1 MMKSLIVFRQIII
14 LFLIIGVGYYASKK
28 GIIDEKMNKG
38 LSDFIVRIT
47 LPLLI
52 LSSFK
57 GNYSPDMM
65 SIIIKIL
72 VFTVLIFIFSIII
85 SNLLNIKISRG
96 KKSIA
101 VFTGIFSNCGF
112 IGFSILNIVYGQK
125 GILYASIFNLVY
137 NLFVWTFGV
146 RFFVKKATDE
156 NILKKIFM
164 NPNIISVLIGL
175 ILIVFSISIP
185 SILENFCTAVGGMTT
200 PLSMIVIGSIL
211 TQVEIKEIF
220 KDFSLYYISLLR
232 LLIIPFLIYLI
243 LTLLKVDSLVKSI
256 IVISEAMPAATL
268 CPILAQSYGGNVKYA
283 SQAVFITTL
292 LSISTIPLVI
302 TLLNI

>member
-1 MMKSLIVFRQIII
+1 
-14 LFLIIGVGYYASKK
+14 
-28 GIIDEKMNKG
+28 
-38 LSDFIVRIT
+38 
-47 LPLLI
+47 
-52 LSSFK
+52 
-57 GNYSPDMM
+57 
-65 SIIIKIL
+65 
-72 VFTVLIFIFSIII
+72 
-85 SNLLNIKISRG
+85 
-96 KKSIA
+96 
-101 VFTGIFSNCGF
+101 
-112 IGFSILNIVYGQK
+112 
-125 GILYASIFNLVY
+125 
-137 NLFVWTFGV
+137 
-146 RFFVKKATDE
+146 
-156 NILKKIFM
+156 M

-185 SILENFCTAVGGMTT
+185 PIFENFCTVVGGMTT

-243 LTLLKVDSLVKSI
+243 LTLLKVDNLVKSI

-292 LSISTIPLVI
+292 VSIITIPLVI

>member
-65 SIIIKIL
+65 STIIKIL
-72 VFTVLIFIFSIII
+72 IFTVLIFIFSIII

-96 KKSIA
+96 KKSVA

-137 NLFVWTFGV
+137 NLFVWTFGI
-146 RFFVKKATDE
+146 RIFVKKTDE
-156 NILKKIFM
+156 NILKKVLV
-164 NPNIISVLIGL
+164 NPNIISVFIGL

-185 SILENFCTAVGGMTT
+185 SIFESFCTAVGGMTT

-211 TQVEIKEIF
+211 TQVEIKKIF
-220 KDFSLYYISLLR
+220 KDLSLYYISLLR

-292 LSISTIPLVI
+292 VSIITIPLVI

>member
-1 MMKSLIVFRQIII
+1 MKSLIVFRQIII

-65 SIIIKIL
+65 STIIKIL
-72 VFTVLIFIFSIII
+72 IFTVLIFIFSIII

-96 KKSIA
+96 KKSVA

-137 NLFVWTFGV
+137 NLFVWTFGI
-146 RFFVKKATDE
+146 RIFVKKTDE
-156 NILKKIFM
+156 NILKKVLV
-164 NPNIISVLIGL
+164 NPNIISVFIGL

-185 SILENFCTAVGGMTT
+185 SILESFCTAVGGMTT

-211 TQVEIKEIF
+211 TQVEIKKIF
-220 KDFSLYYISLLR
+220 KDLSLYYISLLR
-232 LLIIPFLIYLI
+232 LLIIPLLIYLI

-292 LSISTIPLVI
+292 VSIITIPLVI

>member
-1 MMKSLIVFRQIII
+1 MKSLIVFRQIII

-65 SIIIKIL
+65 STIIKIL
-72 VFTVLIFIFSIII
+72 IFTVLIFIFSIII

-96 KKSIA
+96 KKSVA

-137 NLFVWTFGV
+137 NLFVWTFGI
-146 RFFVKKATDE
+146 RIFVKKTDE
-156 NILKKIFM
+156 NILKKVLV
-164 NPNIISVLIGL
+164 NPNIISVFIGL

-185 SILENFCTAVGGMTT
+185 SILESFCTAVGGMTT

-211 TQVEIKEIF
+211 TQVEIKKIF
-220 KDFSLYYISLLR
+220 KDLSLYYISLLR
-232 LLIIPFLIYLI
+232 LLIIPLLIYLI

-292 LSISTIPLVI
+292 VSIITIPLVI
-302 TLLNI
+302 TLLKI

>member
-1 MMKSLIVFRQIII
+1 MKSLIVFRQIII

-65 SIIIKIL
+65 STIIKIL
-72 VFTVLIFIFSIII
+72 IFTVLIFIFSIII

-96 KKSIA
+96 KKSVA

-137 NLFVWTFGV
+137 NLFVWTFGI
-146 RFFVKKATDE
+146 RIFVKKTDE
-156 NILKKIFM
+156 NILKKVLV
-164 NPNIISVLIGL
+164 NPNIISVFIGL

-185 SILENFCTAVGGMTT
+185 SIFESFCTAVGGMTT

-211 TQVEIKEIF
+211 TQVEIKKIF
-220 KDFSLYYISLLR
+220 KDLSLYYISLLR

-243 LTLLKVDSLVKSI
+243 LTLLKVDNLVKSI

-292 LSISTIPLVI
+292 VSIITIPLVI

>member
-1 MMKSLIVFRQIII
+1 MKSLIVFRQIIM

-57 GNYSPDMM
+57 GNYLPDMM

-137 NLFVWTFGV
+137 NLFVWTFGI
-146 RFFVKKATDE
+146 RIFVKKTDE
-156 NILKKIFM
+156 NILKKVLV
-164 NPNIISVLIGL
+164 NPNIISVFIGL

-243 LTLLKVDSLVKSI
+243 LTLLKVDNLVKSI

-283 SQAVFITTL
+283 SQAVFITT
-292 LSISTIPLVI
+292 
-302 TLLNI
+302 

>member
-65 SIIIKIL
+65 STIIKIL
-72 VFTVLIFIFSIII
+72 IFTVLIFIFSIII

-96 KKSIA
+96 KKSVA

-137 NLFVWTFGV
+137 NLFVWTFGI
-146 RFFVKKATDE
+146 RIFVKKTDE
-156 NILKKIFM
+156 NILKKVLV
-164 NPNIISVLIGL
+164 NPNIISVFIGL

-185 SILENFCTAVGGMTT
+185 SIFESFCTAVGGMTT

-211 TQVEIKEIF
+211 TQVEIKKIF
-220 KDFSLYYISLLR
+220 KDLSLYYISLLR

-243 LTLLKVDSLVKSI
+243 LTLLKVDNLVKSI

-292 LSISTIPLVI
+292 VSIITIPLVI

>member
-65 SIIIKIL
+65 STIIKIL
-72 VFTVLIFIFSIII
+72 IFTVLIFIFSIII

-96 KKSIA
+96 KKSVA

-137 NLFVWTFGV
+137 NLFVWTFGI
-146 RFFVKKATDE
+146 RIFVKKTDE
-156 NILKKIFM
+156 NILKKVLV
-164 NPNIISVLIGL
+164 NPNIISVFIGL

-185 SILENFCTAVGGMTT
+185 SILESFCTAVGGMTT

-211 TQVEIKEIF
+211 TQVEIKKIF
-220 KDFSLYYISLLR
+220 KDLSLYYISLLR
-232 LLIIPFLIYLI
+232 LLIIPLLIYLI

-292 LSISTIPLVI
+292 VSIITIPLVI
-302 TLLNI
+302 TLLKI

>member
-1 MMKSLIVFRQIII
+1 MMKSLIVFRQIIM

-57 GNYSPDMM
+57 GNYLPDMM

-96 KKSIA
+96 KKSVA

-137 NLFVWTFGV
+137 NLFVWTFGI
-146 RFFVKKATDE
+146 RIFVKKTDE
-156 NILKKIFM
+156 NILKKVLV
-164 NPNIISVLIGL
+164 NPNIISVFIGL

-185 SILENFCTAVGGMTT
+185 SIFESFCTAVGGMTT

-211 TQVEIKEIF
+211 TQVEIKKIF
-220 KDFSLYYISLLR
+220 KDLSLYYISLLR

-243 LTLLKVDSLVKSI
+243 LTLLKVDNLVKSI

-292 LSISTIPLVI
+292 VSIITIPLVI

>member
-1 MMKSLIVFRQIII
+1 MKSLIVFRQIII

-65 SIIIKIL
+65 STIIKIL
-72 VFTVLIFIFSIII
+72 IFTVLIFIFSIII

-96 KKSIA
+96 KKSVA

-137 NLFVWTFGV
+137 NLFVWTFGI
-146 RFFVKKATDE
+146 RIFVKKTDE
-156 NILKKIFM
+156 NILKKVLV
-164 NPNIISVLIGL
+164 NPNIISVFIGL

-185 SILENFCTAVGGMTT
+185 SIFESFCTAVGGMTT

-211 TQVEIKEIF
+211 TQVEIKKIF
-220 KDFSLYYISLLR
+220 KDLSLYYISLLR

-292 LSISTIPLVI
+292 VSIITIPLVI

>member
-65 SIIIKIL
+65 STIIKIL
-72 VFTVLIFIFSIII
+72 IFTVLIFIFSIII

-96 KKSIA
+96 KKSVA

-137 NLFVWTFGV
+137 NLFVWTFGI
-146 RFFVKKATDE
+146 RIFVKKTDE
-156 NILKKIFM
+156 NILKKVLM
-164 NPNIISVLIGL
+164 NPNIISVFIGL

-185 SILENFCTAVGGMTT
+185 SILESFCTAVGGMTT

-211 TQVEIKEIF
+211 TQVEIKKIF
-220 KDFSLYYISLLR
+220 KDLSLYYISLLR

-243 LTLLKVDSLVKSI
+243 LTLLKVDNLVKSI

-292 LSISTIPLVI
+292 VSIITIPLVI

>member
-1 MMKSLIVFRQIII
+1 MMKSLIVFRQIIM

-57 GNYSPDMM
+57 GNYLPDMM

-137 NLFVWTFGV
+137 NLFVWTFGI
-146 RFFVKKATDE
+146 RIFVKKTDE
-156 NILKKIFM
+156 NILKKVLV
-164 NPNIISVLIGL
+164 NPNIISVFIGL

-243 LTLLKVDSLVKSI
+243 LTLLKVDNLVKSI

-283 SQAVFITTL
+283 SQAVFITT
-292 LSISTIPLVI
+292 
-302 TLLNI
+302 

>member
-65 SIIIKIL
+65 STIIKIL
-72 VFTVLIFIFSIII
+72 IFTVLIFIFSIII

-96 KKSIA
+96 KKSVA

-137 NLFVWTFGV
+137 NLFVWTFGI
-146 RFFVKKATDE
+146 RIFVKKTDE
-156 NILKKIFM
+156 NILKKVLV
-164 NPNIISVLIGL
+164 NPNIISVFIGL

-185 SILENFCTAVGGMTT
+185 SILESFCTAVGGMTT

-211 TQVEIKEIF
+211 TQVEIKKIF
-220 KDFSLYYISLLR
+220 KDLSLYYISLLR
-232 LLIIPFLIYLI
+232 LLIIPLLIYLI

-292 LSISTIPLVI
+292 VSIITIPLVI

>member
-1 MMKSLIVFRQIII
+1 MKSLIVFRQIII

-65 SIIIKIL
+65 STIIKIL
-72 VFTVLIFIFSIII
+72 IFTVLIFIFSIII

-96 KKSIA
+96 KKSVA

-137 NLFVWTFGV
+137 NLFVWTFGI
-146 RFFVKKATDE
+146 RIFVKKTDE
-156 NILKKIFM
+156 NILKKVLM
-164 NPNIISVLIGL
+164 NPNIISVFIGL

-185 SILENFCTAVGGMTT
+185 SILESFCTAVGGMTT

-211 TQVEIKEIF
+211 TQVEIKKIF
-220 KDFSLYYISLLR
+220 KDLSLYYISLLR

-243 LTLLKVDSLVKSI
+243 LTLLKVDNLVKSI

-292 LSISTIPLVI
+292 VSIITIPLVI